1 MKQILYVVL
10 GLFCSLFLAAC
21 VVVEKDEF
29 NLVDPDDAELARS
42 VELGN
47 NILASFRDEDFAK
60 LRKNIPGP
68 LQTKMTEKDFKTSCT
83 NWRDTL
89 GRIKDYDYVLELDT
103 PAVRNLIW
111 RVEFER
117 DTTDGDEVEQ
127 DMLFRLVTGKV
138 DDETC
143 VLSCGFL

>member
-1 MKQILYVVL
+1 MKQIFYLVF
-10 GLFCSLFLAAC
+10 GLFCLLSLAAC

-29 NLVDPDDAELARS
+29 DAVDPDDAELVRS

-68 LQTKMTEKDFKTSCT
+68 LQTKMTEKDFKTSCG

-89 GRIKDYDYVLELDT
+89 GKIRDYDYVLELDT

>member
-1 MKQILYVVL
+1 MKPFIYAVL
-10 GLFCSLFLAAC
+10 GFLCGFCLAAC
-21 VVVEKDEF
+21 VVVEKDDFED
-29 NLVDPDDAELARS
+29 VDPDDTMLAES
-42 VELGN
+42 VNLGN
-47 NILASFRDEDFAK
+47 NILASFRDEDYAK

-68 LQTKMTEKDFKTSCT
+68 LQTKMTEKDFKTSCA

-89 GRIKDYDYVLELDT
+89 GKIKDYDYVLELDT

-117 DTTDGDEVEQ
+117 DDTDGNEVEQ

-143 VLSCGFL
+143 VMSCGFL

>member
-1 MKQILYVVL
+1 MKQAVSAAFSLL
-10 GLFCSLFLAAC
+10 CGLCLAAC
-21 VVVEKDEF
+21 VVVEDDDFNVSEPDEA
-29 NLVDPDDAELARS
+29 DLARS

-47 NILASFRDEDFAK
+47 NILAAFRDEDFAHLK
-60 LRKNIPGP
+60 KNIPGP
-68 LQTKMTEKDFKTSCT
+68 LQTKMTEKDFKTSCG

-89 GRIKDYDYVLELDT
+89 GKIKDFDYVLELET

-111 RVEFER
+111 KVGFER
-117 DTTDGDEVEQ
+117 DDSDGNEVEQ
-127 DMLFRLVTGKV
+127 DMLFRLVTGNV

>member
-1 MKQILYVVL
+1 MNRILTAAL
-10 GLFCSLFLAAC
+10 CLFFAFALVAC

-29 NLVDPDDAELARS
+29 NVVDPDDAELIRS

-47 NILASFRDEDFAK
+47 NILGAFRDEDYAV
-60 LRKNIPGP
+60 LVKNIPGP
-68 LQTKMTEKDFKTSCT
+68 LQSKMTEKAFRTSCG

-89 GRIKDYDYVLELDT
+89 GKIKDYDYVLELDT

-111 RVEFER
+111 KVGFER
-117 DTTDGDEVEQ
+117 DDSDGNEVEQ
-127 DMLFRLVTGKV
+127 DMLFRLVTGNV
-138 DDETC
+138 DGETC

>member
-1 MKQILYVVL
+1 MKQIVCAIL
-10 GLFCSLFLAAC
+10 GLFCSFFLAAC
-21 VVVEKDEF
+21 VVVEKDDFED
-29 NLVDPDDAELARS
+29 VDPDDATLVES
-42 VELGN
+42 VKLGN
-47 NILASFRDEDFAK
+47 NILAAFRDEDFGRLK
-60 LRKNIPGP
+60 KNIPGP
-68 LQTKMTEKDFKTSCT
+68 LQTKMTEKDFRTSCG

-89 GRIKDYDYVLELDT
+89 GKIKDYDYILELDT

-117 DTTDGDEVEQ
+117 DTTDGNEVEQ
-127 DMLFRLVTGKV
+127 DMLFRLVTGNV

>member
-1 MKQILYVVL
+1 MKQFIYAVL
-10 GLFCSLFLAAC
+10 GFLCGFCLAAC
-21 VVVEKDEF
+21 VVVEKDDFED
-29 NLVDPDDAELARS
+29 VDPDDTMLAES
-42 VELGN
+42 VNLGN

-60 LRKNIPGP
+60 LKKNIPGP
-68 LQTKMTEKDFKTSCT
+68 LQTKMTEKDFKTSCG

-89 GRIKDYDYVLELDT
+89 GKIKDYDYVLELDT

-127 DMLFRLVTGKV
+127 DMLFRLVTGNV

>member
-1 MKQILYVVL
+1 MNRILTAA
-10 GLFCSLFLAAC
+10 FCLVFAFSLAAC

-29 NLVDPDDAELARS
+29 NVVDPDDTELVRS

-60 LRKNIPGP
+60 LKRNIPGP
-68 LQTKMTEKDFKTSCT
+68 LQTKMTEKDFRTSCD

-89 GRIKDYDYVLELDT
+89 GKIRDYDYVLELDT

-111 RVEFER
+111 KVGFER
-117 DTTDGDEVEQ
+117 DAADGDEVEQ
-127 DMLFRLVTGKV
+127 DMLFRLVTGQV

>member
-1 MKQILYVVL
+1 MKQIVYVIL
-10 GLFCSLFLAAC
+10 GLVCSFFLAAC

-29 NLVDPDDAELARS
+29 NAVDPDDAELVRS

-47 NILASFRDEDFAK
+47 NILASVRDEDFGK
-60 LRKNIPGP
+60 LKKNLPGP
-68 LQTKMTEKDFKTSCT
+68 LQTKMTEKDFKTSCGS
-83 NWRDTL
+83 WRDTL
-89 GRIKDYDYVLELDT
+89 GRIKDYDYVLELET

-117 DTTDGDEVEQ
+117 GDSDGNEVEQ
-127 DMLFRLVTGKV
+127 DMLFRLVTGNV

>member
-1 MKQILYVVL
+1 MKQIVCAVL
-10 GLFCSLFLAAC
+10 GLFCSLSLAAC

-47 NILASFRDEDFAK
+47 NILAAFRDEDYAK
-60 LRKNIPGP
+60 LKKNIPGQ
-68 LQTKMTEKDFKTSCT
+68 LQSKMTEKDFRTSCD

-89 GRIKDYDYVLELDT
+89 GQIKDYDYVLELDT

-111 RVEFER
+111 KVGFER
-117 DTTDGDEVEQ
+117 DADDGGEIEQ
-127 DMLFRLVTGKV
+127 DMLFRLVTGNV
-138 DDETC
+138 DGETC

>member
-1 MKQILYVVL
+1 MKQVFCAIL
-10 GLFCSLFLAAC
+10 GLVCSFFLAAC

-29 NLVDPDDAELARS
+29 NAVDPGDADLARS

-47 NILASFRDEDFAK
+47 NILAAFRDEDFAK

-68 LQTKMTEKDFKTSCT
+68 LQTKMTEKDFRTSCG

-89 GRIKDYDYVLELDT
+89 GKIRDYDYVLELET

-111 RVEFER
+111 KVGFER
-117 DTTDGDEVEQ
+117 NDTNGNEVEQ
-127 DMLFRLVTGKV
+127 DMLFRLVTGNV
-138 DDETC
+138 DDEVC
-143 VLSCGFL
+143 VMSCGFM

>member
-47 NILASFRDEDFAK
+47 NILASFRDEDYAK
-60 LRKNIPGP
+60 LKKNIPGP

-89 GRIKDYDYVLELDT
+89 GKIRDYDYVLELDT

-117 DTTDGDEVEQ
+117 DTTDGDKVEQ

-143 VLSCGFL
+143 LLSCGFL

>member
-1 MKQILYVVL
+1 MKQIIYGVL
-10 GLFCSLFLAAC
+10 GFFCLFSLAAC
-21 VVVEKDEF
+21 VVVEQDDFED
-29 NLVDPDDAELARS
+29 VDPDDTMLVES

-47 NILASFRDEDFAK
+47 NILASFRDEDYAK
-60 LRKNIPGP
+60 LKKNIPGP
-68 LQTKMTEKDFKTSCT
+68 LQTKMTEKDFKTSCA
-83 NWRDTL
+83 NWRDSL
-89 GRIKDYDYVLELDT
+89 GKIKDFDYVLELDT

-117 DTTDGDEVEQ
+117 DTENGKEVEQ

-138 DDETC
+138 DDEVC

>member
-1 MKQILYVVL
+1 MKQIIYTVL
-10 GLFCSLFLAAC
+10 VLFCSFSLAAC
-21 VVVEKDEF
+21 VVVEKDDFED
-29 NLVDPDDAELARS
+29 VDTDDATLVES
-42 VELGN
+42 VKLGN
-47 NILASFRDEDFAK
+47 NILASFRDEDFGR

-68 LQTKMTEKDFKTSCT
+68 LQTKMTEKDFKTSCA
-83 NWRDTL
+83 NWRDSL
-89 GRIKDYDYVLELDT
+89 GKIKDFDYVLELDT

-117 DTTDGDEVEQ
+117 DTENGKEVEQ

-138 DDETC
+138 DDEVC

>member
-1 MKQILYVVL
+1 MKLFISALL
-10 GLFCSLFLAAC
+10 GFLCGFCLAAC
-21 VVVEKDEF
+21 VVVEKDDFED
-29 NLVDPDDAELARS
+29 VDPDDAELARS

-68 LQTKMTEKDFKTSCT
+68 LQTKMTEKDFKTSCG

-89 GRIKDYDYVLELDT
+89 GTIKDYDYVLELDT

-117 DTTDGDEVEQ
+117 DAADGDEVEQ
-127 DMLFRLVTGKV
+127 DMLFRLVTGNV

>member
-1 MKQILYVVL
+1 MTRLFSAAL
-10 GLFCSLFLAAC
+10 ALLCGLCLAAC
-21 VVVEKDEF
+21 VVVEDDDFDITEPDEA
-29 NLVDPDDAELARS
+29 DLARS

-47 NILASFRDEDFAK
+47 NILAAFRDENFAHLK
-60 LRKNIPGP
+60 ENIPGP
-68 LQTKMTEKDFKTSCT
+68 LQSKMTEKDFKTSCK

-89 GRIKDYDYVLELDT
+89 GRIKDFDYVLELET

-111 RVEFER
+111 KVGFER
-117 DTTDGDEVEQ
+117 DDSDGNEVEQ
-127 DMLFRLVTGKV
+127 DMLFRLVTGNV

>member
-1 MKQILYVVL
+1 MKQIISALL
-10 GLFCSLFLAAC
+10 GFLCGFCLAAC
-21 VVVEKDEF
+21 VVVEQDDFED
-29 NLVDPDDAELARS
+29 VDPDDATLVES
-42 VELGN
+42 VKLGN

-68 LQTKMTEKDFKTSCT
+68 LQTRMTEKDFKTSCG
-83 NWRDTL
+83 NWRGTL
-89 GRIKDYDYVLELDT
+89 GRIKDFDYVMELDT

-117 DTTDGDEVEQ
+117 DAANGKEVEQ
-127 DMLFRLVTGKV
+127 DMLFRLVTGNV

-143 VLSCGFL
+143 VQSCGFL

>member
-1 MKQILYVVL
+1 MKHVFSAAFALL
-10 GLFCSLFLAAC
+10 CGLCLVAC
-21 VVVEKDEF
+21 VVVEENKYDVQGADE
-29 NLVDPDDAELARS
+29 VDLARS

-68 LQTKMTEKDFKTSCT
+68 LQTKMTEKDFKTSCG

-89 GRIKDYDYVLELDT
+89 GKIRDYDYVFELDT

-117 DTTDGDEVEQ
+117 DTTDGNEVEQ
-127 DMLFRLVTGKV
+127 DMLFRLVTGNV
-138 DDETC
+138 DGETC

>member
-1 MKQILYVVL
+1 MKQILCAVL
-10 GLFCSLFLAAC
+10 GVVCSLSLAAC

-29 NLVDPDDAELARS
+29 NVVDPDDAELARS

-47 NILASFRDEDFAK
+47 NILASFRDGDFAK

-68 LQTKMTEKDFKTSCT
+68 LQTKMTEKDFKTSCR

-89 GRIKDYDYVLELDT
+89 GRIRDYDYVLELET

-111 RVEFER
+111 RVGFER
-117 DTTDGDEVEQ
+117 DGSDGDEVEQ
-127 DMLFRLVTGKV
+127 DMLFRLVTGNV

>member
-1 MKQILYVVL
+1 MNRIICAALC
-10 GLFCSLFLAAC
+10 LFFAFALAAC
-21 VVVEKDEF
+21 VVVEKDDFEAA
-29 NLVDPDDAELARS
+29 DPDDSELVHS

-47 NILASFRDEDFAK
+47 NILAAFRDGDYAK
-60 LRKNIPGP
+60 LKRNIPGP
-68 LQTKMTEKDFKTSCT
+68 LRSKMTEKDFKTSCD

-89 GRIKDYDYVLELDT
+89 GRIKDYDYVLELET

-117 DTTDGDEVEQ
+117 DDTDGHEVEQ

>member
-1 MKQILYVVL
+1 MKQILYAVL
-10 GLFCSLFLAAC
+10 GFFCLLSLAAC
-21 VVVEKDEF
+21 VVVEKDDF
-29 NLVDPDDAELARS
+29 DMDDPEEADLARS

-60 LRKNIPGP
+60 LRENIPGP
-68 LQTKMTEKDFKTSCT
+68 LQSKMTEKDFKTSCG

-89 GRIKDYDYVLELDT
+89 GTIRDFDYVLELDT

-111 RVEFER
+111 RVGFER
-117 DTTDGDEVEQ
+117 ADSDGNEVEQ
-127 DMLFRLVTGKV
+127 DMLFRLVTGNV

>member
-1 MKQILYVVL
+1 MKQIIYAVL
-10 GLFCSLFLAAC
+10 GLFCSLSLAAC

-29 NLVDPDDAELARS
+29 NALDPDDAELVRS

-47 NILASFRDEDFAK
+47 NILAAFRDEDFTH
-60 LRKNIPGP
+60 LQKNIPGP
-68 LQTKMTEKDFKTSCT
+68 LQTKMTEKDFQTSCA
-83 NWRDTL
+83 NWRDSL
-89 GRIKDYDYVLELDT
+89 GRIKDFDYVMELDT

-117 DTTDGDEVEQ
+117 DAANGKEIEQ
-127 DMLFRLVTGKV
+127 DMLFRLVTGNV

>member
-1 MKQILYVVL
+1 MKQFIYAVL
-10 GLFCSLFLAAC
+10 GFLCGFCLAAC
-21 VVVEKDEF
+21 VVVEKDDFED
-29 NLVDPDDAELARS
+29 VDPDDTMLAES
-42 VELGN
+42 VNLGN
-47 NILASFRDEDFAK
+47 NILASFRDEDFGK
-60 LRKNIPGP
+60 LKRNIPGP
-68 LQTKMTEKDFKTSCT
+68 LQTKMTEKDFKTSCA

-117 DTTDGDEVEQ
+117 DTTDGNEVEQ
-127 DMLFRLVTGKV
+127 DMLFRLVTGNV

>member
-1 MKQILYVVL
+1 MKQVFCTVFGIFC
-10 GLFCSLFLAAC
+10 GLVLAAC
-21 VVVEKDEF
+21 VVVEKDDFDVSE
-29 NLVDPDDAELARS
+29 PDEADLARS

-47 NILASFRDEDFAK
+47 NILAAFRDENFAH
-60 LRKNIPGP
+60 LQKNIPGP
-68 LQTKMTEKDFKTSCT
+68 LQTKMTEKDFKTSCG

-89 GRIKDYDYVLELDT
+89 GRIRDFDYVLELKT

-111 RVEFER
+111 KVGFER
-117 DTTDGDEVEQ
+117 DAADGDEVEQ

>member
-47 NILASFRDEDFAK
+47 NILASVRDEDFAK

-68 LQTKMTEKDFKTSCT
+68 LQTKMTEKDFKTSCG

-89 GRIKDYDYVLELDT
+89 GTIKDYDYVLELDT

-111 RVEFER
+111 RVKFER

-127 DMLFRLVTGKV
+127 DMLFRLVTGNV

>member
-1 MKQILYVVL
+1 MTRILIAALCLVFAFALV
-10 GLFCSLFLAAC
+10 AC

-29 NLVDPDDAELARS
+29 NVIDPDDAELIRS

-68 LQTKMTEKDFKTSCT
+68 LQTKMTEKDFKTSCG

-89 GRIKDYDYVLELDT
+89 GKIRDYDYVLELDT

-111 RVEFER
+111 KVGFER
-117 DTTDGDEVEQ
+117 DDSDGNEVEQ
-127 DMLFRLVTGKV
+127 DMLFRLVTGNV

>member
-1 MKQILYVVL
+1 MKRIFCLVF
-10 GLFCSLFLAAC
+10 GFFCSLSLAAC
-21 VVVEKDEF
+21 VVVESDDFDVSEPDE
-29 NLVDPDDAELARS
+29 AELARS

-47 NILASFRDEDFAK
+47 NILAAFRDGDYA
-60 LRKNIPGP
+60 LLIRNLPGP
-68 LQTKMTEKDFKTSCT
+68 LGSKMTEKDFRTSCA

-89 GRIKDYDYVLELDT
+89 GRIRDCEYEFELET

-111 RVEFER
+111 KVEFER
-117 DTTDGDEVEQ
+117 DGSGGKPVKQ
-127 DMLFRLVTGKV
+127 DMLFRLVTGNV

>member
-1 MKQILYVVL
+1 MKLFISALL
-10 GLFCSLFLAAC
+10 GFLCGFCLAAC
-21 VVVEKDEF
+21 VVVEKDDFED
-29 NLVDPDDAELARS
+29 VDPDDAELARS

-68 LQTKMTEKDFKTSCT
+68 LQTKMTEKDFKTSCA
-83 NWRDTL
+83 NWRDSL
-89 GRIKDYDYVLELDT
+89 GRIKDFDYVLELDT

-117 DTTDGDEVEQ
+117 DAANGKEVEQ

>member
-1 MKQILYVVL
+1 MRQIVCAIL
-10 GLFCSLFLAAC
+10 GLFCSFFLAAC

-29 NLVDPDDAELARS
+29 NAVDPDDAELARS

-47 NILASFRDEDFAK
+47 NILAAFRDEDYAK
-60 LRKNIPGP
+60 LKKNIPGP

-89 GRIKDYDYVLELDT
+89 GKIKDYDYVTELET

-117 DTTDGDEVEQ
+117 DDSDGHEVEQ
-127 DMLFRLVTGKV
+127 DMLFRLVTGNV

>member
-1 MKQILYVVL
+1 MKLFIYALL
-10 GLFCSLFLAAC
+10 GFLCGFCLAAC
-21 VVVEKDEF
+21 VVVEQDDFED
-29 NLVDPDDAELARS
+29 VDPDDATLVES
-42 VELGN
+42 VKLGN
-47 NILASFRDEDFAK
+47 NILASFRDEDFGRLK
-60 LRKNIPGP
+60 KNIPGP
-68 LQTKMTEKDFKTSCT
+68 LQTKMTEKDFKTSCG

-89 GRIKDYDYVLELDT
+89 GKIRDYDYVLELDT

-127 DMLFRLVTGKV
+127 DMLFRLVTGNV
-138 DDETC
+138 DGETC

>member
-1 MKQILYVVL
+1 MTRILIAASCLVFAFVL
-10 GLFCSLFLAAC
+10 VAC
-21 VVVEKDEF
+21 VVVEKDDF
-29 NLVDPDDAELARS
+29 NVVDPDDAELIRS

-68 LQTKMTEKDFKTSCT
+68 LRSKMTEKDFRTSCG
-83 NWRDTL
+83 NWRGTL
-89 GRIKDYDYVLELDT
+89 GKIKDFDYVLELDT

-111 RVEFER
+111 KVGFER
-117 DTTDGDEVEQ
+117 DDSDGNEVEQ
-127 DMLFRLVTGKV
+127 DMLFRLVTGNV
-138 DDETC
+138 DGETC